1 MSEPAAFQDGSLIW
15 DPALGEANMR
25 IIIADDHPL
34 FRTAL
39 SHAVA
44 KVWDSAEVVEA
55 NSAAEARRELEL
67 GAEALLLD
75 LHMEDSTGL
84 STLMDLRQDYP
95 ALPIVIVS
103 ASEEARVYAAAEQ
116 LGAAGF
122 IPKSSGLD
130 EMRESLSAVRDGDRS
145 FPENN
150 EAEDDDLARMASLT
164 PAQRRVLGAIRQGL
178 LNKQIAYEQDISEAT
193 VKAHITA
200 IFRKLGVS
208 NRTQAVLLAAKLDVD
223 QPVAECGAT

>member
-1 MSEPAAFQDGSLIW
+1 MNECAAFQDGSLIW

-25 IIIADDHPL
+25 IVIADDHPL

-44 KVWDSAEVVEA
+44 KVWDSAQVIEA
-55 NSAAEARRELEL
+55 SSAAQARRELEH

-75 LHMEDSTGL
+75 LHMEDSSGL
-84 STLMDLRQDYP
+84 SVLMDLRQDYP

-103 ASEEARVYAAAEQ
+103 ASEEPRVFAAAEQ

-122 IPKSSGLD
+122 VPKSAGLED
-130 EMRESLSAVRDGDRS
+130 MRESLSAVRDGDRS
-145 FPENN
+145 FP
-150 EAEDDDLARMASLT
+150 ASDAGEDDDLERIASLT
-164 PAQRRVLGAIRQGL
+164 PAQRRILGSIRQGL

-208 NRTQAVLLAAKLDVD
+208 NRTQAVLLATKLDVD
-223 QPVAECGAT
+223 QPAADCGAG